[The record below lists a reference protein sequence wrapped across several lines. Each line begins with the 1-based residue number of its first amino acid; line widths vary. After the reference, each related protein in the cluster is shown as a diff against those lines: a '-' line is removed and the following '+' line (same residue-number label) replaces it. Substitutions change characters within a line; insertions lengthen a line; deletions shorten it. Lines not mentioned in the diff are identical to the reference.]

1 MKSILVLRALAV
13 LVICRCTSD
22 QAHAADPKAPDGDL
36 GPPIGPPIHAV
47 LRTPVLT

>member
-1 MKSILVLRALAV
+1 MKSILVLRVLAV
-13 LVICRCTSD
+13 LVICGCTSG

-36 GPPIGPPIHAV
+36 GAPVGPPIHAL